1 MSHPNRLLN
10 LLEFVT
16 TVQTGSFTS
25 AGDKLGLTGSA
36 VGKSV
41 SRLEARLGV
50 KLLHRTTRRVSL
62 TKEGS
67 VYLESCLRLL
77 EGLDITEQALTTGND
92 IPAGHV
98 RVDLPG
104 AFGRRHILPIINSIA
119 LRHDLLKFSLLF
131 SERPADII
139 SDGIDLAIRIGNL
152 PDNSELIA
160 KRLGSQRLVIC
171 ASPDYLERYGVPVSP
186 EELLTRDCIS
196 VWGRA
201 GQHSWTLKDKSGQDL
216 RFPVNSR
223 FEMSDGEGM
232 VGAVLAGC
240 GLCQL
245 PTWLINKEL
254 AEGSLLTVMDSYAG
268 AQMPINVIWP
278 KTPYPKPKIRVLVD
292 ELQRVARHNIDIF
305 GSTKP

>member
-1 MSHPNRLLN
+1 MSNQNRLSN

-25 AGDKLGLTGSA
+25 AGHKLGLTGSA

-67 VYLESCLRLL
+67 AYLESCLRLL
-77 EGLDITEQALTTGND
+77 EELDITEQALATGND
-92 IPAGHV
+92 VPAGHV
-98 RVDLPG
+98 RLELPG
-104 AFGRRHILPIINSIA
+104 AFGRRHILPAINTIA
-119 LRHDLLKFSLLF
+119 LRHGLLKFSLMF

-152 PDNSELIA
+152 QDNSELVA
-160 KRLGSQRLVIC
+160 KRLGAQKLVIC
-171 ASPDYLERYGVPVSP
+171 ASPDYLERCGVPASP
-186 EELLTRDCIS
+186 EDLLARDC
-196 VWGRA
+196 VTGWRRP
-201 GQHSWTLKDKSGQDL
+201 GQHSWILKDKSGRDL
-216 RFPVNSR
+216 RFPVNPR

-232 VGAVLAGC
+232 VSAVMAGC

-245 PTWLINKEL
+245 PTWLIDKEL
-254 AEGSLLTVMDSYAG
+254 ADGSLVTVMDKYAG
-268 AQMPINVIWP
+268 AQMPIHALWP
-278 KTPYPKPKIRVLVD
+278 KTPYPKPKIRVIVD
-292 ELQRVARHNIDIF
+292 ELRRVAKQNGDIF
-305 GSTKP
+305 GSMKP